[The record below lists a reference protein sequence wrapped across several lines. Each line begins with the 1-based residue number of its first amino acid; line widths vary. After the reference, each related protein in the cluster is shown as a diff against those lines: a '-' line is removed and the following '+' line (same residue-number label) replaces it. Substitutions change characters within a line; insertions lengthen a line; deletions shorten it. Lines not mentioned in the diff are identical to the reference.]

1 MPERG
6 TQQPPQAAASGAG
19 EAGRGTTAL
28 GRTRGH
34 GPTRRAFGRASRDRH
49 RRLRDRLCGGARPP
63 CQQRSSG
70 AGPAGPDLAQ
80 GWRRSPGDLPRGDG
94 GAGMARDRGPRGPGQ
109 RHVLGTTLG
118 TGPPAAPYETRRCDF
133 AANWPR
139 HCSSRAVVNR
149 TNPRRRPG
157 QDVVLS
163 HLVGTF
169 IRCPYPP
176 SRSTPRSVQPSPSAQ
191 KLPPPAI
198 PAARPAPGL
207 ERCGPASAGPPIPAF
222 APSAGA
228 SGRMCDASIQPIR
241 TLPCP
246 RHGGTQTRRSGG
258 TQ

>member
-176 SRSTPRSVQPSPSAQ
+176 SRSTPAPYSLRLQPRSSPRQPSQPLGLRRDWSGVA
-191 KLPPPAI
+191 PPRLA
-198 PAARPAPGL
+198 
-207 ERCGPASAGPPIPAF
+207 
-222 APSAGA
+222 
-228 SGRMCDASIQPIR
+228 
-241 TLPCP
+241 
-246 RHGGTQTRRSGG
+246 RRSQRSRRAPEPADECA
-258 TQ
+258 TPRSSP